1 MGFNFSFRFAE
12 DTKDFLNLEKFLLKQ
27 ELNYPNY
34 REWICR
40 AKQEL
45 LSGYKKS
52 ILAFSD
58 RFLVGNLIYQQHKDF
73 PRVRELKNLRVH
85 PKLRERY
92 FGAFMLKQAEKENQN
107 EYDAIICDTRTDR
120 ISIISLL
127 KNFGYETLLKIPLY
141 DSNVED
147 LVMIKKFERT
157 SGGFF
162 KIIKSKFI

>member
-1 MGFNFSFRFAE
+1 MSFNFSFRFAE
-12 DTKDFLNLEKFLLKQ
+12 DTKDILNLERFLLKQ

-34 REWICR
+34 GDWVFR

-58 RFLVGNLIYQQHKDF
+58 GFLVGNLIYQPHKDL

-120 ISIISLL
+120 IQIVNLL

-141 DSNVED
+141 DSNIED
-147 LVMIKKFERT
+147 MIMIKKFERT
-157 SGGFF
+157 PTGFF
-162 KIIKSKFI
+162 GSVKNKF